1 MQYDHRFLY
10 NTYYKML
17 LSREYEQVANQ
28 LFQEK
33 AFGEKPLSGIG
44 QEAVSVGA
52 VMPLRESDYVAPTL
66 RSKGAFLAKGLDVR
80 DCFLQLFRRKSS
92 LSGGVW
98 TAHHM
103 GDMRKGI
110 ILSSALVASVLPV
123 AAGVA
128 MASQLK
134 ENGAVT
140 VAFFGD
146 GACSRAD
153 FHTTIN
159 LASVRSLPMVF
170 VCENNL
176 YALSTPIGE
185 QMKNPNIAERAI
197 GYGIPG
203 VTVDGQDVLAVL
215 DAASTAIDRARSGK
229 GPTLLVC
236 NTYRYRGHTETHDPI
251 DGRPREE
258 YEAWLRRDPIQLF
271 KDRLLRE
278 YGFLAEELESARRD
292 VAEEV
297 RRAVEDAR
305 NAPDASITDFEALVY
320 AD

>member
-1 MQYDHRFLY
+1 M
-10 NTYYKML
+10 
-17 LSREYEQVANQ
+17 A
-28 LFQEK
+28 
-33 AFGEKPLSGIG
+33 
-44 QEAVSVGA
+44 
-52 VMPLRESDYVAPTL
+52 
-66 RSKGAFLAKGLDVR
+66 RSA
-80 DCFLQLFRRKSS
+80 
-92 LSGGVW
+92 
-98 TAHHM
+98 
-103 GDMRKGI
+103 
-110 ILSSALVASVLPV
+110 IL
-123 AAGVA
+123 G
-128 MASQLK
+128 
-134 ENGAVT
+134 
-140 VAFFGD
+140 FF
-146 GACSRAD
+146 
-153 FHTTIN
+153 
-159 LASVRSLPMVF
+159 
-170 VCENNL
+170 L
-176 YALSTPIGE
+176 YALSTPIRE